1 LHRATGFQALKRGSA
16 DAGTGRQLFLGEA
29 ALEPPHGYASAQL
42 SQYSII
48 RHHLIYAHRL

>member
-1 LHRATGFQALKRGSA
+1 LHRATGFQSLKRGSA

-48 RHHLIYAHRL
+48 RNQLIYAHRL